1 MKKFLVCMLLS
12 VTSIA
17 VAQKVVFKK
26 GKVLYDKVPIAN
38 VEDKKGVYTISTLEN
53 EPVIIADPRIA
64 NERLFYVRVNLPE
77 DNEKV
82 LLVPPTHKKFS
93 MSKAKIV
100 IDEFTFGTY
109 KIFTPQGIDKEAA
122 KAIMTYD
129 DSAFREKLK
138 KNNQAYADLEGYAKE
153 FKEQKWKFND
163 FGEFGKDEN
172 GKFVVYGK
180 IKRYKDSGGMNVVYD
195 IYFYDNTTKSFFIV
209 GKWNEKRD
217 RMFVLNNGETYFLP
231 EAYSLPDFSLDM
243 DSLAKAMVYLTKR

>member
-38 VEDKKGVYTISTLEN
+38 VEDVKGIYTISTLEN
-53 EPVIIADPRIA
+53 EPVIVADPRIT

-77 DNEKV
+77 DKEKV
-82 LLVPPTHKKFS
+82 VLVPPTHKKWS
-93 MSKAKIV
+93 MSKSKIV

-109 KIFTPQGIDKEAA
+109 KIFTPGGIDKEAA

-129 DSAFREKLK
+129 DSEFRAKLN
-138 KNNQAYADLEGYAKE
+138 KNNQAYTDLEGYVKE
-153 FKEQKWKFND
+153 FAEQKWSFND
-163 FGEFGKDEN
+163 LGEFGKNES
-172 GKFVVYGK
+172 GKFIVYGK
-180 IKRYKDSGGMNVVYD
+180 IKRYKDNGGINVVYD
-195 IYFYDNTTKSFFIV
+195 IYLYDNTTKGFFIV

-217 RMFVLNNGETYFLP
+217 RIFVLNNGETYMLP
-231 EAYSLPDFSLDM
+231 DMYSSPDFSLDM
-243 DSLAKAMVYLTKR
+243 DKLAKAMVYLVKR